1 MTIQQKHEQVF
12 HLAKEKYPE
21 SAYAALWGT
30 ASVFLTE
37 EQIEKMIQ
45 VLEMK

>member
-1 MTIQQKHEQVF
+1 MTIQEKHEQVF
-12 HLAKEKYPE
+12 QLAKEKYPE
-21 SAYAALWGT
+21 SPYAALWGT

-37 EQIEKMIQ
+37 EQIEKMVQ